1 MQMMLM
7 MLVCWVQ
14 LSAGAG
20 ANDARDARL
29 LDAAKGWGWC
39 K

>member
-1 MQMMLM
+1 MQMMLV

-14 LSAGAG
+14 LRAGAG
-20 ANDARDARL
+20 ANDACDARP
-29 LDAAKGWGWC
+29 LDAFEGWGWC